1 MVSLLPHEL
10 HKLYIY
16 FVVVVNIIYFMICSG
31 EHKLFTSPH
40 TKERLIQ
47 RINLLFCVFEH
58 LLHFAEETQLN
69 MCMDL

>member
-1 MVSLLPHEL
+1 
-10 HKLYIY
+10 
-16 FVVVVNIIYFMICSG
+16 MICSG

-58 LLHFAEETQLN
+58 LLHFAEETQQN